1 MDKENPK
8 TILTLKAD
16 DELKKL
22 ILQKD
27 AFSILKYIRNNQ
39 VHASSITKEEIARY
53 MDEKQICSRPTT
65 LKLIQRLL
73 DNKIILNDKR
83 RDNTFSSLIIN
94 PSFDFRGLV
103 STMLKSDVNEI
114 LKIFD
119 MFIITDDKFVM
130 PTGDQVKELHNY
142 FDEAITE
149 HYRQIVDPFT
159 HPTPTKKKEGKV
171 ETEKEIYTPPKTKK
185 GK

>member
-8 TILTLKAD
+8 TILTHYLNAD

-39 VHASSITKEEIARY
+39 VHASSITKEEISRY

-73 DNKIILNDKR
+73 DHKIILNDKK
-83 RDNTFSSLIIN
+83 RDNTFSSLVIN
-94 PSFDFRGLV
+94 PSFDFGAIEKDLFSTFIKEIQQHFADFNDETKGANTILV
-103 STMLKSDVNEI
+103 DNLLAT
-114 LKIFD
+114 
-119 MFIITDDKFVM
+119 
-130 PTGDQVKELHNY
+130 
-142 FDEAITE
+142 
-149 HYRQIVDPFT
+149 VDNFS
-159 HPTPTKKKEGKV
+159 KKEVKQSPRLRPEPRMTKNGKV
-171 ETEKEIYTPPKTKK
+171 SHY
-185 GK
+185 